1 MEKIAGVDLLATAE
15 AELLDAIAWY
25 NEQSEGLGYEFAA
38 ETLRTIERIVRYP
51 QAWALLSNRT
61 RRCRT
66 NRFPYGVI
74 YQIRKDRVL
83 IVSIMHMKREPNSWR
98 NYLPSRK
105 Q

>member
-1 MEKIAGVDLLATAE
+1 MEEITGVDFLASAE
-15 AELLDAIAWY
+15 AELVEAIAWY
-25 NEQSEGLGYEFAA
+25 NDQSEGLGFEFAA
-38 ETLRTIERIVRYP
+38 EALRTIERIVRYR
-51 QAWALLSNRT
+51 QAWGTLSKRT

-66 NRFPYGVI
+66 NRFPYGII
-74 YQIRKDRVL
+74 YQTREDRIL